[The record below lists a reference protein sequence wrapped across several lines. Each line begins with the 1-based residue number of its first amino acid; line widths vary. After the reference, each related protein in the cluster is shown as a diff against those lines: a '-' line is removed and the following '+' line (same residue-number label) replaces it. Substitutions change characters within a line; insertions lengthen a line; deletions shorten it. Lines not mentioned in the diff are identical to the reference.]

1 MEDLTQH
8 PRYRE
13 ARRFACELRGL
24 YVHALV
30 YLTVNG
36 GLLAVNLATQPGR
49 WWFFWASIGWGIGLT
64 VHALSVLV
72 FRGFFGAD
80 WESRTI
86 RRYLDQRASR

>member
-13 ARRFACELRGL
+13 ARRYACELRGL

-30 YLTVNG
+30 YLCVNA
-36 GLLAVNLATQPGR
+36 GLFALNAMTSPNR
-49 WWFFWASIGWGIGLT
+49 WWFAWATIGWGIGLG

-72 FRGFFGAD
+72 FRRLLGGD

-86 RRYLDQRASR
+86 RRYLDKRA